1 MRILYVSQYYPPE
14 IGAPAA
20 RVSELAHHWVRMGHE
35 VTVLTGFPN
44 HPTGII
50 HPEYRSRFRGL
61 FHRERMEGVDVVR
74 TWLLPLP
81 NRKPHERILN
91 YVSFC
96 VSAAFR
102 GMFLRR
108 PDVIIATSPQLLVG
122 LSGWWLGLLR
132 RAPVI
137 FEVRDIWPDA
147 ILASGVS
154 REGSRLAR
162 TLRWVSDLLHRRCD
176 HIVVVTPAFRDE
188 LVSKWAVPPEKISIV
203 QNGVETELFSPKGDR
218 ASERALLTLPGGYLV
233 SYIGTIG
240 FAHGL
245 DTVVDAARLTRLEHP
260 DIQYLIVGEGADKDR
275 LAALVAKEDLQNVHL
290 LPALPR
296 ERIPALLRATDVCL
310 VLLRRSPVF
319 ETVIPTKMLE
329 FMACAR
335 PIVIGVD
342 GQARH
347 IVEEAGAGV
356 FVEPEDGAALAEA
369 VIALREDPERAGVL
383 GTNGRAYVERELA
396 RSATAERYLDV
407 FDRMG
412 ITNT

>member
-44 HPTGII
+44 HPTGVI
-50 HPEYRSRFRGL
+50 HPEYRSRFRRL
-61 FHRERMEGVDVVR
+61 FHRERMDGVDVVR

-91 YVSFC
+91 YTSFC
-96 VSAAFR
+96 VSAALR
-102 GMFLRR
+102 GMLLRR

-122 LSGWWLGLLR
+122 LSGWWLGLVKR
-132 RAPVI
+132 RPVV

-162 TLRWVSDLLHRRCD
+162 TLRRVSDFLHRRCD

-188 LVSKWAVPPEKISIV
+188 LVSKWAVPPGKISII
-203 QNGVETELFSPKGDR
+203 QNGVETELFTPEADR
-218 ASERALLTLPGGYLV
+218 TSEQTSLGLPEGFLV

-245 DTVVDAARLTRLEHP
+245 DTLVEAARLTRPEHP
-260 DIQYLIVGEGADKDR
+260 DIQYLIVGEGADKAR

-356 FVEPEDGAALAEA
+356 FVEPEDGAALADA
-369 VIALREDPERAGVL
+369 VIALREDPGRAGVL

-396 RSATAERYLDV
+396 RSSTAEQYLNV
-407 FDRMG
+407 FDAMG